1 MAAESAGDWAVMW
14 VVSMEVMMA
23 AKKVILKVASSDV
36 PSEWT
41 AACRWVDQRAETLG
55 RLGAAELAVLWV
67 SRMAECLAETRV
79 VIMAA
84 LRALLKVAIMAVS
97 MAFLLVE

>member
-41 AACRWVDQRAETLG
+41 EACRWVDQRAETLG

-67 SRMAECLAETRV
+67 SRMVGCLAVTRV
-79 VIMAA
+79 TTTVAS
-84 LRALLKVAIMAVS
+84 RALLKVAMMVVA
-97 MAFLLVE
+97 MAFRLVE